1 MTSLDDRPR
10 ARAAEWL
17 IALSGFMIAAGGVML
32 GLQVDGNGRLSGTGF
47 ASLAIGAM
55 LALVA
60 SLVRVGVAGRL
71 PRDAISV
78 FAAVTTFLGMSFVL
92 AGVLAPGGPW
102 MFFQVLVLLILVALR
117 RSDARGSTRWI
128 GAGTAAVLGLML
140 IFRLWITYQGSEH
153 RWQLLSIQIPI
164 LSWIPFDFLAPV
176 QSVSLGS
183 FTPHELGFP
192 PAGLDF
198 AVTMT
203 LWAVGFSACAAG
215 LALQQGAVREH
226 ENDRIHD
233 VIHSLPPALAA
244 LVERLLPE
252 EDWHALGLH
261 GLSDRRLCKK
271 IEALVNERIQR
282 QREFQSAFES
292 SAILALTNS
301 GGFSGEIHRALARY
315 GTQAEQRAFQDP
327 IERTIES

>member
-1 MTSLDDRPR
+1 MKRLIDHRR
-10 ARAAEWL
+10 ARPAEWL
-17 IALSGFMIAAGGVML
+17 IALSGFMIAAGGVLL
-32 GLQVDGNGRLSGTGF
+32 GLQVDGNGRMSGTGF
-47 ASLAIGAM
+47 ASLAIGAL

-60 SLVRVGVAGRL
+60 TLVRVGTAGQL

-78 FAAVTTFLGMSFVL
+78 FAAATTFLGLSFVL

-102 MFFQVLVLLILVALR
+102 MFFEVLVLLVLVALR
-117 RSDARGSTRWI
+117 RSDPRGSARWI
-128 GAGTAAVLGLML
+128 SAGTACVLGLML

-203 LWAVGFSACAAG
+203 LWAVGFTACAAG

-233 VIHSLPPALAA
+233 VISSLPPALAA

-252 EDWHALGLH
+252 EDWHAFGLH

-271 IEALVNERIQR
+271 IEALVSARIQR
-282 QREFQSAFES
+282 QREFQTAFES
-292 SAILALTNS
+292 SALLALTSS

-315 GTQAEQRAFQDP
+315 GSPAAHPPPRDP